1 MSSMFSSKT
10 PATYRYSVEIFFRVL
25 GLVYIVAIYSLWSQ
39 VHGLMGETGVLPV
52 SVFLENITTHLGTSA
67 WWKVPTVFWIDS
79 GDAALSLVC
88 YAGMTA
94 GVMMLLGLVPM
105 ASSFTA
111 WLMYLSLTTGGQAFL
126 SFQWDNLLLEAG
138 LLAILLAPP
147 GWRSRLS
154 SPANPPRLV
163 VFLLHWLLF
172 RLMFAAGYVK
182 LASHD
187 ASWWDLTALTY
198 HFWTQPLPM
207 WTAWFYHHAPLWFLK
222 TSTALMFFIE
232 LVVPFFIFAGRI
244 PRLIAFVLFAFLQV
258 MIAGTGNYGFF
269 NMLTVVLCLPLLDD
283 RLLMKSTTANA
294 EPVSRRTRIFL
305 AVFRLPVAMVVLLV
319 STATFALM
327 FKREWTLPQ
336 PIGSVV
342 RAVAPFRSVNQYG
355 LFAAMT
361 KSRPEI
367 VIEGS
372 YDGREWV
379 AYEFFW
385 KPGDVYRTPVF
396 VAPHMPRLDWQ
407 MWFAALGSY
416 QGNPWFMNLLVRLL
430 QGESDVLALLEK
442 NPFGSEPP
450 KYIRAVLYEYIF
462 STPEQY
468 DADYR
473 WWNRELKG
481 LYCPV
486 LERAP

>member
-1 MSSMFSSKT
+1 MSAMFSSKT

-79 GDAALSLVC
+79 RDAALSLVC

-222 TSTALMFFIE
+222 TSTALMFLIE
-232 LVVPFFIFAGRI
+232 LVGPILYF
-244 PRLIAFVLFAFLQV
+244 
-258 MIAGTGNYGFF
+258 
-269 NMLTVVLCLPLLDD
+269 C
-283 RLLMKSTTANA
+283 
-294 EPVSRRTRIFL
+294 RTHPASHR
-305 AVFRLPVAMVVLLV
+305 
-319 STATFALM
+319 
-327 FKREWTLPQ
+327 
-336 PIGSVV
+336 V
-342 RAVAPFRSVNQYG
+342 RAVR
-355 LFAAMT
+355 LFAGHDCRHR
-361 KSRPEI
+361 KL
-367 VIEGS
+367 
-372 YDGREWV
+372 W
-379 AYEFFW
+379 FFQYADRGVV
-385 KPGDVYRTPVF
+385 P
-396 VAPHMPRLDWQ
+396 
-407 MWFAALGSY
+407 
-416 QGNPWFMNLLVRLL
+416 
-430 QGESDVLALLEK
+430 
-442 NPFGSEPP
+442 
-450 KYIRAVLYEYIF
+450 AVV
-462 STPEQY
+462 
-468 DADYR
+468 
-473 WWNRELKG
+473 G
-481 LYCPV
+481 
-486 LERAP
+486 

>member
-1 MSSMFSSKT
+1 
-10 PATYRYSVEIFFRVL
+10 
-25 GLVYIVAIYSLWSQ
+25 
-39 VHGLMGETGVLPV
+39 
-52 SVFLENITTHLGTSA
+52 
-67 WWKVPTVFWIDS
+67 
-79 GDAALSLVC
+79 
-88 YAGMTA
+88 
-94 GVMMLLGLVPM
+94 
-105 ASSFTA
+105 
-111 WLMYLSLTTGGQAFL
+111 
-126 SFQWDNLLLEAG
+126 
-138 LLAILLAPP
+138 
-147 GWRSRLS
+147 
-154 SPANPPRLV
+154 
-163 VFLLHWLLF
+163 
-172 RLMFAAGYVK
+172 
-182 LASHD
+182 
-187 ASWWDLTALTY
+187 
-198 HFWTQPLPM
+198 
-207 WTAWFYHHAPLWFLK
+207 
-222 TSTALMFFIE
+222 
-232 LVVPFFIFAGRI
+232 
-244 PRLIAFVLFAFLQV
+244 
-258 MIAGTGNYGFF
+258 
-269 NMLTVVLCLPLLDD
+269 MLTVVLCLPLLDD